1 MTKSIPT
8 LLRHADVRAMTGLSR
23 SGLYRMLGQKS
34 FPKPIKVSDRAV
46 RFHRSE
52 VESWLA
58 GRPRA
63 ADYSE
68 AN

>member
-1 MTKSIPT
+1 MNEAIPT
-8 LLRHADVRAMTGLSR
+8 LLRHADVLAMTGLSR

-34 FPKPIKVSDRAV
+34 FPKPVKVSDRAV
-46 RFHRSE
+46 RWHRAE
-52 VESWLA
+52 VAAWIA